1 MALGHIALISQTI
14 RAGSSKRQ
22 SSPAAG
28 KKMVCTQRVA
38 LPLFHCSS
46 EICCTS
52 GEAQAGDE
60 DLLCFSSRAC
70 SFADWLGLPFQW
82 LSSSR
87 NSSPRDWLSV
97 HAALGHARAQR
108 NVEEGCPPPA
118 AYSPHLPPSLTKP
131 NWKIPRET
139 FLIQIRSQSCQTES
153 LRLPVS
159 HRASGMP
166 CSRHLC

>member
-1 MALGHIALISQTI
+1 
-14 RAGSSKRQ
+14 
-22 SSPAAG
+22 
-28 KKMVCTQRVA
+28 MVCTQHVA
-38 LPLFHCSS
+38 LPLFHRSS

-52 GEAQAGDE
+52 GEAQAGDK

-70 SFADWLGLPFQW
+70 SFADWLGLLLQW

-118 AYSPHLPPSLTKP
+118 AQLLKYCHLAAYSHHLPPSLTKP
-131 NWKIPRET
+131 NWKIPHET
-139 FLIQIRSQSCQTES
+139 FLIQSGSQSCQTES
-153 LRLPVS
+153 LRPPAS

-166 CSRHLC
+166 CSCHLC